1 MSDTAIRETTDQ
13 FLNAA
18 CKRLDVGGSERQ
30 LLELPIR
37 EISFELPL
45 RRDDGSTDVLR
56 GFRVQHDNRRGP
68 FKGGLRFHPT
78 VDAEHFRSFAQLMTW
93 KTALTDVPFGG
104 AKGGV
109 ACDPS
114 DLSAAECE
122 QITKMFVDRM
132 DGLIGPR
139 RDIPAPDMGTG
150 PEEMAWIYHAY
161 SARYGDQPACVTGKP
176 VGLGGSPG
184 RDAATGRGV
193 ALTTASML
201 EREGRPVRDATVAIQ
216 GFGNV
221 GQHAAAVLHSLGARV
236 VAVSGSAGG
245 VYRAEGLDVPSLCEQ
260 SGKVR
265 RAHVDKLK
273 CKAEPI
279 ANDALLALDVDVLIP
294 AAVEHVI
301 TSDNVESIRARRI
314 VEAANAPISAAADRL
329 LWQREVTVVPDI
341 LANAGGVVVS
351 YLEWV
356 QNNQGYRW
364 PLDRVQD
371 EQDALQRAAWKNTC
385 ERAREDGNGLRAAA
399 YDLAVDRVREATRLR
414 GF

>member
-1 MSDTAIRETTDQ
+1 MSDTSIRDTTER
-13 FLNAA
+13 FFEGA
-18 CKRLDVGGSERQ
+18 CGRLEVGGAERR
-30 LLELPIR
+30 LMELPVR
-37 EISFELPL
+37 EVSFELPL
-45 RRDDGSTDVLR
+45 RRDDGSICVLR

-68 FKGGLRFHPT
+68 FKGGLRFHPS
-78 VDAEHFRSFAQLMTW
+78 VDADHFRSFAQLMTW

-114 DLSAAECE
+114 ELSAGELE
-122 QITKMFVDRM
+122 RVTKMFVGRM

-139 RDIPAPDMGTG
+139 LDIPAPDLGTG
-150 PEEMAWIYHAY
+150 PEEMAWIYQAY

-176 VGLGGSPG
+176 VTLGGSPG

-193 ALTTASML
+193 ALTTAWML
-201 EREGRPVRDATVAIQ
+201 ERDGKQVRDATVAIQ

-221 GQHAAAVLHSLGARV
+221 GQHAAAKLHSLGARV
-236 VAVSGSAGG
+236 VAVSGRSAGMF
-245 VYRAEGLDVPSLCEQ
+245 REDGLDIPSLCEQ
-260 SGKVR
+260 KGR
-265 RAHVDKLK
+265 IRHAHVQELD
-273 CKAEPI
+273 CDAEPI
-279 ANDALLALDVDVLIP
+279 DNDELLALDVDVLIP

-301 TSDNVESIRARRI
+301 TSDNQQRVRAPRI
-314 VEAANAPISAAADRL
+314 VEAANAPVSAEADHL
-329 LWQREVTVVPDI
+329 LRRREVTVVPDI

-364 PLDRVQD
+364 PLERVQD
-371 EQDALQRAAWKNTC
+371 EQDALQRAAWQNTC
-385 ERAREDGNGLRAAA
+385 ERARRDGHGLRAAA
-399 YDLAVDRVREATRLR
+399 YDLALERVREATRLR